1 MARDSKGGLSMDNF
15 LDVISKNTIIAALN
29 NMERLDETIES
40 PCKVVF
46 LLTGDIL
53 NLGPT
58 VDILKKNEK
67 IVFVHLDL
75 MDGFSRDIIA
85 LEYIYK
91 YIGLDGIITTK
102 PNIVSAAKDLGI
114 FTIQRL
120 FILDSLALVS
130 GIRSIKSI
138 KPDAVEILPGIMP
151 RITEE
156 VYNNTRIPIITGGLI
171 KHKKD
176 VIESLKAGA
185 IAIST
190 SSEGVWYM

>member
-1 MARDSKGGLSMDNF
+1 MNSFFNAVSENP
-15 LDVISKNTIIAALN
+15 IIAALN
-29 NMERLDETIES
+29 NMEKLDEIIES

-58 VDILKKNEK
+58 VDILKKNDK

-75 MDGFSRDIIA
+75 MEGFSRDVIA
-85 LEYIYK
+85 MKFIYE

-102 PNIVSAAKDLGI
+102 ASIVKAAKELGI

-130 GIRSIKSI
+130 GIGSIRSI

-151 RITEE
+151 KVTKE
-156 VYNNTRIPIITGGLI
+156 VHNSTKIPIITGGLI
-171 KHKKD
+171 RDKED

-190 SSEGVWYM
+190 SNKGVWYM

>member
-1 MARDSKGGLSMDNF
+1 MNSFFNAVSENP
-15 LDVISKNTIIAALN
+15 IIAALN
-29 NMERLDETIES
+29 NMEKLDEIIES

-58 VDILKKNEK
+58 VDILKKNDK

-75 MDGFSRDIIA
+75 MEGFSRDVVA
-85 LEYIYK
+85 MKFIYE

-102 PNIVSAAKDLGI
+102 ASIVKAAKELGI

-130 GIRSIKSI
+130 GISSIRSI

-151 RITEE
+151 KVTKE
-156 VYNNTRIPIITGGLI
+156 VHNSTKIPIITGGLI
-171 KHKKD
+171 RDKED

-190 SSEGVWYM
+190 SNKGVWYM